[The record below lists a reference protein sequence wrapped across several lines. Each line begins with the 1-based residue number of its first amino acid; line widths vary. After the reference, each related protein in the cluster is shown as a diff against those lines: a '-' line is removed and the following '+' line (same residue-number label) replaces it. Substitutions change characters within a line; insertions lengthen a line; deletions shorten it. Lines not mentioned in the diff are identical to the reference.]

1 MMLPWLS
8 QNLAV
13 IYRLTKKENQIWY
26 FDPDGFVNFV
36 DESLWV
42 TIIWDIFRL
51 DYDDIMNRISCQ
63 NPRRAEN
70 DFL

>member
-13 IYRLTKKENQIWY
+13 IYRLTKKEHQIWY